1 MAYPL
6 RTTREWRTDRALRW
20 PRRAKGAG
28 AGRGAVARVP
38 TIWHFAR
45 EGEIGW
51 GILRFLQRF
60 PMTLRLLS
68 LLALLAGIAL
78 PAAAQEPDLAV
89 VGGSVLDV
97 RDGTMSRAN
106 VLIADGRI
114 LSVGPEEP
122 PAGVE
127 TLDASGKF
135 VLPGFLDAHTH
146 ADQLSQVR
154 RALESGVTT
163 LRSASVG
170 SYRDVA
176 IGRMVAA
183 GHLAGPDYLGSGIF
197 VTTSIGD
204 ARLASESLY
213 GIADELRSEADLRLL
228 VRVNAENGVRA
239 VKTRA
244 TERAGLPNTDPRKQ
258 VYTEAQLR
266 AVVEEASALGI
277 PVLCHAHGDE
287 GRSGRRARRGGEHRT
302 RHLPNP
308 RDARTHEGT
317 RAPRS
322 SPPTRR
328 SSIWMSRAGTTT
340 TRCSPCGP
348 ISWCPAWSE
357 TMRMAREIGVR
368 VIAGSDTS
376 YGPESVSRI
385 GVEVANFVKVGFS
398 APSRRSGERRS
409 TPPNCSA
416 IAEDTGVI
424 EPGKEA
430 DLIVVVENPLEYI
443 AAIQDVVAVVSNGRL
458 AVNRLP
464 FEAR

>member
-1 MAYPL
+1 
-6 RTTREWRTDRALRW
+6 
-20 PRRAKGAG
+20 
-28 AGRGAVARVP
+28 
-38 TIWHFAR
+38 
-45 EGEIGW
+45 
-51 GILRFLQRF
+51 
-60 PMTLRLLS
+60 MTHRLLTLS
-68 LLALLAGIAL
+68 LLFAGIAVS
-78 PAAAQEPDLAV
+78 AAAQEPDLAI

-97 RDGTMSRAN
+97 RAGTMSRAN
-106 VLIADGRI
+106 VLIGDGRI
-114 LSVGPEEP
+114 LSVGPEAP

-127 TLDASGKF
+127 TLDVSGKF
-135 VLPGFLDAHTH
+135 VLPGFIDAHTH

-197 VTTSIGD
+197 VTTNIGD
-204 ARLASESLY
+204 ARLASESLF
-213 GIADELRSEADLRLL
+213 GISDEIRSEADLTML

-258 VYTEAQLR
+258 VYSEAQLR
-266 AVVEEASALGI
+266 AVVEEATALGI

-287 GRSGRRARRGGEHRT
+287 GARAAVLAGVASIEHGTFLSRETLELMKERGTALVPTYTTLIDLDEPGGDYEHPVLTLRADFMV
-302 RHLPNP
+302 P
-308 RDARTHEGT
+308 RMER
-317 RAPRS
+317 
-322 SPPTRR
+322 
-328 SSIWMSRAGTTT
+328 
-340 TRCSPCGP
+340 
-348 ISWCPAWSE
+348 
-357 TMRMAREIGVR
+357 TMRMAQEIGVR
-368 VIAGSDTS
+368 LIAGGDTS

-385 GVEVANFVKVGFS
+385 GVEVANFVKVGLPPMEAIRGATLYS
-398 APSRRSGERRS
+398 AELLG
-409 TPPNCSA
+409 
-416 IAEDTGVI
+416 IADDTGAI

-430 DLIVVVENPLEYI
+430 DLIVVVEDPLEHI

-464 FEAR
+464 FGVQ

>member
-1 MAYPL
+1 
-6 RTTREWRTDRALRW
+6 
-20 PRRAKGAG
+20 
-28 AGRGAVARVP
+28 
-38 TIWHFAR
+38 
-45 EGEIGW
+45 
-51 GILRFLQRF
+51 
-60 PMTLRLLS
+60 MTHRLLL
-68 LLALLAGIAL
+68 LLALLAGLAF

-97 RDGTMSRAN
+97 REGTMSPAN
-106 VLIADGRI
+106 VLIGDGRI
-114 LSVGPEEP
+114 LSVGPEAP
-122 PAGVE
+122 PAGIE

-135 VLPGFLDAHTH
+135 VLPGFVDAHTH
-146 ADQLSQVR
+146 ATQLSEVR

-183 GHLAGPDYLGSGIF
+183 GHLAGPDYLGAGVF
-197 VTTSIGD
+197 VTPNIRD

-213 GIADELRSEADLRLL
+213 GMPGDIRSEADLRML

-244 TERAGLPNTDPRKQ
+244 TERAGLPDTDPRKQ
-258 VYTEAQLR
+258 VFSEAQLR
-266 AVVEEASALGI
+266 AIVEEATALGI

-287 GRSGRRARRGGEHRT
+287 GARAAVLAGVASIEHGTFLTRETLELMAERGTALVPTYTTLVDLDEPGGDYDHPVLTLRADFMV
-302 RHLPNP
+302 P
-308 RDARTHEGT
+308 RMEQ
-317 RAPRS
+317 
-322 SPPTRR
+322 
-328 SSIWMSRAGTTT
+328 
-340 TRCSPCGP
+340 
-348 ISWCPAWSE
+348 
-357 TMRMAREIGVR
+357 TMRMAQELGVR
-368 VIAGSDTS
+368 LVTGSDTS

-385 GVEVANFVKVGFS
+385 GVEVANFVKVGLSPIEAIRGATLYS
-398 APSRRSGERRS
+398 AELLG
-409 TPPNCSA
+409 

-430 DLIVVVENPLEYI
+430 DLIVVVEDPLEHI

-464 FEAR
+464 FEVEE

>member
-1 MAYPL
+1 
-6 RTTREWRTDRALRW
+6 
-20 PRRAKGAG
+20 
-28 AGRGAVARVP
+28 
-38 TIWHFAR
+38 
-45 EGEIGW
+45 
-51 GILRFLQRF
+51 
-60 PMTLRLLS
+60 MTVR
-68 LLALLAGIAL
+68 LLALCALAAMFAP
-78 PAAAQEPDLAV
+78 PATAQEPDLAI

-97 RDGTMSRAN
+97 RAGTMSRAN
-106 VLIADGRI
+106 VLIGDGRI
-114 LSVGPEEP
+114 LSVGPEAP

-127 TLDASGKF
+127 TLDVSGKF
-135 VLPGFLDAHTH
+135 VLPGFIDAHTH

-197 VTTSIGD
+197 VTTNIGD
-204 ARLASESLY
+204 ARLASESLF
-213 GIADELRSEADLRLL
+213 GIADEIRSEADLTML

-258 VYTEAQLR
+258 VYSEAQLR
-266 AVVEEASALGI
+266 AVVEEATALGI

-287 GRSGRRARRGGEHRT
+287 GARAAVLAGVASIEHGTFLSRETLELMKERGTALVPTYTTLIDLDEPGGDYEHPVLTLRADFMV
-302 RHLPNP
+302 P
-308 RDARTHEGT
+308 RMER
-317 RAPRS
+317 
-322 SPPTRR
+322 
-328 SSIWMSRAGTTT
+328 
-340 TRCSPCGP
+340 
-348 ISWCPAWSE
+348 
-357 TMRMAREIGVR
+357 TMRMAQEIGVR
-368 VIAGSDTS
+368 LIAGGDTS

-385 GVEVANFVKVGFS
+385 GVEVANFVKVGLPPMEAIRGATLYS
-398 APSRRSGERRS
+398 AELLG
-409 TPPNCSA
+409 
-416 IAEDTGVI
+416 IADDTGAI

-430 DLIVVVENPLEYI
+430 DLIVVVEDPLEHI

-464 FEAR
+464 FGVQ